1 MEEYKLTKAERLSNR
16 SHIDALFK
24 KGNPSFHVA
33 PFRFVWIRPETIDGD
48 SFCQI
53 IIICPKKRYKRA
65 HTRNRIRR
73 QIRELYRLNK
83 NPLLEKLKSAN
94 NKIALG
100 IFYQGADEMDF
111 QITKDIFVSAL
122 LKLASNFEKNT

>member
-24 KGNPSFHVA
+24 KGNPSFHVT
-33 PFRFVWIRPETIDGD
+33 PFRFVWIKIEDDEDTCCR
-48 SFCQI
+48 I
-53 IIICPKKRYKRA
+53 IIVCPKKRFKRA

-83 NPLLEKLKSAN
+83 NPLLEKLKSSK

-111 QITKDIFVSAL
+111 QITKDIFVNAL
-122 LKLASNFEKNT
+122 LKLASNFEKNI

>member
-16 SHIDALFK
+16 SHINALFQ

-33 PFRFVWIRPETIDGD
+33 PFRFVWLKIEDELDASCR
-48 SFCQI
+48 I
-53 IIICPKKRYKRA
+53 IIVCPKKRFKRA